1 MSMSDKVQKLQLA
14 TDEAKDYMMKTK
26 ASFDDSLRRLNAA
39 KEALRAMDQED
50 QERIQVNDTKLPE
63 LLDLHRMATEEYQD
77 AKCRYETNLRY
88 LTILKEKLNTQDI

>member
-1 MSMSDKVQKLQLA
+1 MSDKIQKLQQA
-14 TDEAKDYMMKTK
+14 TDEAKNNMMKSK

-77 AKCRYETNLRY
+77 SKCRYETNLRY
-88 LTILKEKLNTQDI
+88 LSLLKEKLNQKV